1 VVNHCT
7 AWRWSRTFTER
18 KHAEEALINGEER
31 YRSFIANSSE
41 GIWRSEAERSV
52 DTSLPV
58 DQQIELFYKYGYL
71 AECNDAMARMYGY
84 SVANEIVGALL
95 GDLLLASD
103 AANIAAIRGFIGNGY
118 RLQNVQSAEVDRNGQ
133 KRYFLNNV
141 IGSVETVF

>member
-1 VVNHCT
+1 M
-7 AWRWSRTFTER
+7 
-18 KHAEEALINGEER
+18 R

-84 SVANEIVGALL
+84 SVANEIVGARL

-118 RLQNVQSAEVDRNGQ
+118 RLQNVQSAEVVRNGRILE
-133 KRYFLNNV
+133 KTGLK
-141 IGSVETVF
+141 TTA

>member
-84 SVANEIVGALL
+84 SVANEIVGARL

-103 AANIAAIRGFIGNGY
+103 AANIAAIRAFI
-118 RLQNVQSAEVDRNGQ
+118 RLSLAERAIGRRGQ
-133 KRYFLNNV
+133 KWPEEVLLKQRHRQC
-141 IGSVETVF
+141 